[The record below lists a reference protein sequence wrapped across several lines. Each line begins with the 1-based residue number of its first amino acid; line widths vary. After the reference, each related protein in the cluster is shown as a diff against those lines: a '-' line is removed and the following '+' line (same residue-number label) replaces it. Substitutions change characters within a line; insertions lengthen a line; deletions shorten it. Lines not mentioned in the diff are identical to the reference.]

1 MSSLSASVAE
11 ANKLTSSGYSS
22 VQDPVRFARRG
33 ALREK
38 NVSYVKGHEFVARFL
53 KQFTFCGH
61 CKDFI
66 WGLGIQG
73 VQCKTCLFTVH
84 KRCYQLVTFQCP
96 GADTGPD
103 TDFEKKHD
111 FVLYSY
117 TSPTFCDHCGSL
129 LYGLLHQGYKCKNCN
144 LNVHKRC
151 TSKAP
156 RLCGMDHTERRG
168 RMKVSITAQ
177 TGRLKVEIFEA
188 KNLVPMDPNGLADPY
203 VKIKLL
209 PSDEGGKSKLKTKV
223 CRSTLNPVWNETFYL
238 AISDDD
244 HSKRLSIEVWDW
256 DRTSRNDFMGSFS
269 FGVSEIIKESVS
281 SWYKLLNQE
290 EGEFYSLPCID
301 EFNTAVLELRKRM
314 ERMSTE
320 HLNLASSQNKIST
333 SSTVSQHKP
342 DIPRPSDFNFLYVLG
357 KGSFGKVILAEQKHM
372 DELFAVKILK
382 KDVILQDDDVECA
395 MTERRVLALPNKS
408 PFLVRLHSCFQS
420 MDRLYLVMEYVNGG
434 DLMHRIQQEGKFK
447 EPVAVFYSAEI
458 ALGLFY
464 LHNHGIIYRDLKLD
478 NILLDSE
485 GHIKIADFG
494 MCKEGIFDEKK
505 TRTFCGTPDY
515 IAPEIIRYE
524 LYGKSVDWWSFG
536 VLVYEMLA
544 GLPPFDGEDEEE
556 LFRNIA
562 SQDVAY
568 PRHMSREACMLCRGL
583 LIRNPNERLGS
594 GPNGEKDI
602 RQHQFYRH
610 IDWHKLS
617 NLEIQPPFK
626 PRIKNKRDVNN
637 FDSEFTKEPPKL
649 TPTDKLFIMNLDQTE
664 FSGFSYVNPEYIL
677 EV

>member
-1 MSSLSASVAE
+1 MVFLSCQIGLNDSLS
-11 ANKLTSSGYSS
+11 N
-22 VQDPVRFARRG
+22 
-33 ALREK
+33 
-38 NVSYVKGHEFVARFL
+38 
-53 KQFTFCGH
+53 
-61 CKDFI
+61 
-66 WGLGIQG
+66 
-73 VQCKTCLFTVH
+73 
-84 KRCYQLVTFQCP
+84 
-96 GADTGPD
+96 
-103 TDFEKKHD
+103 
-111 FVLYSY
+111 
-117 TSPTFCDHCGSL
+117 
-129 LYGLLHQGYKCKNCN
+129 
-144 LNVHKRC
+144 
-151 TSKAP
+151 
-156 RLCGMDHTERRG
+156 
-168 RMKVSITAQ
+168 
-177 TGRLKVEIFEA
+177 
-188 KNLVPMDPNGLADPY
+188 
-203 VKIKLL
+203 
-209 PSDEGGKSKLKTKV
+209 
-223 CRSTLNPVWNETFYL
+223 TFYL
-238 AISDDD
+238 LIRANCTHYKHSYHQALFSPHAISDDD

-333 SSTVSQHKP
+333 SSTMSQHKP

-420 MDRLYLVMEYVNGG
+420 MKNNSDILLMFHGSAYLTNVRSLIYE
-434 DLMHRIQQEGKFK
+434 
-447 EPVAVFYSAEI
+447 FYSAEI
-458 ALGLFY
+458 SLGLFY

-478 NILLDSE
+478 NILLDCE

-515 IAPEIIRYE
+515 IAPE
-524 LYGKSVDWWSFG
+524 
-536 VLVYEMLA
+536 
-544 GLPPFDGEDEEE
+544 PPFDGEDEEE

>member
-1 MSSLSASVAE
+1 
-11 ANKLTSSGYSS
+11 
-22 VQDPVRFARRG
+22 
-33 ALREK
+33 
-38 NVSYVKGHEFVARFL
+38 
-53 KQFTFCGH
+53 
-61 CKDFI
+61 
-66 WGLGIQG
+66 
-73 VQCKTCLFTVH
+73 
-84 KRCYQLVTFQCP
+84 
-96 GADTGPD
+96 
-103 TDFEKKHD
+103 
-111 FVLYSY
+111 
-117 TSPTFCDHCGSL
+117 
-129 LYGLLHQGYKCKNCN
+129 
-144 LNVHKRC
+144 
-151 TSKAP
+151 
-156 RLCGMDHTERRG
+156 
-168 RMKVSITAQ
+168 MKVSITAQ

-238 AISDDD
+238 SISDDD

-301 EFNTAVLELRKRM
+301 EANTAVLELRKRM

-320 HLNLASSQNKIST
+320 HLNLASSQNKITTTST
-333 SSTVSQHKP
+333 MPQHKP
-342 DIPRPSDFNFLYVLG
+342 DIPRPSDFNFLFVLG
-357 KGSFGKVILAEQKHM
+357 KGSFGKVKLPITVILAEQKHM

-408 PFLVRLHSCFQS
+408 PFLVRLHS
-420 MDRLYLVMEYVNGG
+420 
-434 DLMHRIQQEGKFK
+434 
-447 EPVAVFYSAEI
+447 
-458 ALGLFY
+458 
-464 LHNHGIIYRDLKLD
+464 DLKLD

-515 IAPEIIRYE
+515 IAPEIIGYE

-544 GLPPFDGEDEEE
+544 GLNQPPENYLKFYLYETLKNGLGVDRMGKKIFGSINFIVT
-556 LFRNIA
+556 LIGINCQIWK
-562 SQDVAY
+562 SN
-568 PRHMSREACMLCRGL
+568 RH
-583 LIRNPNERLGS
+583 
-594 GPNGEKDI
+594 
-602 RQHQFYRH
+602 
-610 IDWHKLS
+610 S
-617 NLEIQPPFK
+617 NLVLKTNE
-626 PRIKNKRDVNN
+626 
-637 FDSEFTKEPPKL
+637 
-649 TPTDKLFIMNLDQTE
+649 M
-664 FSGFSYVNPEYIL
+664 
-677 EV
+677 

>member
-111 FVLYSY
+111 FVLYTY

-333 SSTVSQHKP
+333 SSTISQHKP

-447 EPVAVFYSAEI
+447 EPVAVYA
-458 ALGLFY
+458 
-464 LHNHGIIYRDLKLD
+464 
-478 NILLDSE
+478 
-485 GHIKIADFG
+485 
-494 MCKEGIFDEKK
+494 
-505 TRTFCGTPDY
+505 
-515 IAPEIIRYE
+515 
-524 LYGKSVDWWSFG
+524 
-536 VLVYEMLA
+536 
-544 GLPPFDGEDEEE
+544 
-556 LFRNIA
+556 
-562 SQDVAY
+562 
-568 PRHMSREACMLCRGL
+568 
-583 LIRNPNERLGS
+583 
-594 GPNGEKDI
+594 
-602 RQHQFYRH
+602 
-610 IDWHKLS
+610 
-617 NLEIQPPFK
+617 
-626 PRIKNKRDVNN
+626 
-637 FDSEFTKEPPKL
+637 
-649 TPTDKLFIMNLDQTE
+649 
-664 FSGFSYVNPEYIL
+664 
-677 EV
+677 

>member
-1 MSSLSASVAE
+1 
-11 ANKLTSSGYSS
+11 
-22 VQDPVRFARRG
+22 
-33 ALREK
+33 
-38 NVSYVKGHEFVARFL
+38 
-53 KQFTFCGH
+53 
-61 CKDFI
+61 
-66 WGLGIQG
+66 
-73 VQCKTCLFTVH
+73 
-84 KRCYQLVTFQCP
+84 
-96 GADTGPD
+96 
-103 TDFEKKHD
+103 
-111 FVLYSY
+111 
-117 TSPTFCDHCGSL
+117 
-129 LYGLLHQGYKCKNCN
+129 
-144 LNVHKRC
+144 
-151 TSKAP
+151 
-156 RLCGMDHTERRG
+156 
-168 RMKVSITAQ
+168 
-177 TGRLKVEIFEA
+177 
-188 KNLVPMDPNGLADPY
+188 
-203 VKIKLL
+203 
-209 PSDEGGKSKLKTKV
+209 
-223 CRSTLNPVWNETFYL
+223 
-238 AISDDD
+238 
-244 HSKRLSIEVWDW
+244 
-256 DRTSRNDFMGSFS
+256 MGSFS

-333 SSTVSQHKP
+333 SSTMSQHKP

-458 ALGLFY
+458 SLGLFY

-478 NILLDSE
+478 NILLDCE